1 MDHKYSAGLE
11 NVRLRPL
18 RKEDIEKLRIWRND
32 PDISRFLSP
41 IPYITENMQE
51 KWFEKYLLDPD
62 ELIFAIEETDCL
74 NRMVGSLSLYNFKD
88 NEESFMKFVG
98 IIIFINFVFLTFG
111 VLTNSMLLSDRLKSM
126 LYVFELFIIPYIYKN
141 LRSRNQ
147 QILYISSIGVIM
159 IIITICSLSPSL
171 AYPYRSIFFKGHYIY

>member
-1 MDHKYSAGLE
+1 MLKYTIEYIPILNNYAYFFNPNFDATGT
-11 NVRLRPL
+11 PL
-18 RKEDIEKLRIWRND
+18 MK
-32 PDISRFLSP
+32 FLSGFFTYI
-41 IPYITENMQE
+41 IPMVNLV
-51 KWFEKYLLDPD
+51 FFLL
-62 ELIFAIEETDCL
+62 
-74 NRMVGSLSLYNFKD
+74 NFKD

-159 IIITICSLSPSL
+159 MIITICSLSPSL